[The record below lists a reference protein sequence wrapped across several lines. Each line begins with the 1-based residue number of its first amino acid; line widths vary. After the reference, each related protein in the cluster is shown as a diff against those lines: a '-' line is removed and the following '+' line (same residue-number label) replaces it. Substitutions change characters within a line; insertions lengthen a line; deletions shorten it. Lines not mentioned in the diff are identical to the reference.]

1 MKQNHLNTFYRFSV
15 LIGVVVMLDSC
26 KLFRKKEDD
35 NVVVTRPKP
44 APATNTSKT
53 YNAKT
58 INSLISVA
66 RSYTGVPYRAG
77 GIDRK
82 GMDCSGLLFCVYTQ
96 LGFKIPRISY
106 QQSDFGKEISIDD
119 LRPGDWVFF
128 VTNKGNVSNINHAG
142 LITELKS
149 KTEVMF
155 IHASSSKGIRE
166 DNLYSKYWMGCFAKA
181 SRPF

>member
-15 LIGVVVMLDSC
+15 LISVVVLLDSC
-26 KLFRKKEDD
+26 KLFRKKEDN
-35 NVVVTRPKP
+35 NVVVTHPKSVP
-44 APATNTSKT
+44 PTNTSKT

-58 INSLISVA
+58 INSLISTA

-77 GIDRK
+77 GTDRN
-82 GMDCSGLLFCVYTQ
+82 GMDCSGLLFCVYNQ
-96 LGFKIPRISY
+96 FGFKIPRISY

-142 LITELKS
+142 LITELRS

-155 IHASSSKGIRE
+155 IHSSSSKGIRE
-166 DNLYSKYWMGCFAKA
+166 DNLYSKYWMSCFAKA